1 MALHSLWCWDDVMFS
16 HTNNTFAGASM
27 RMHAKVIDSELY
39 GLHVECDYDF
49 LASLDL
55 GEVVSALATKNVP
68 ALYTK

>member
-1 MALHSLWCWDDVMFS
+1 
-16 HTNNTFAGASM
+16 M